1 MAAATL
7 AITLSNYFLYPYP
20 QKQPM
25 ATPAFTNSNNPLKD
39 KIAHLIRRNGP
50 IPFRNYMDMA
60 LFDEDHGYYTSDS
73 QTVGK
78 DGDFITSVSVGR
90 CFGLIL
96 ARRLIAFWQ
105 QVNMPSS
112 FSIIEPWAH
121 NGALCADILREIQM
135 QSPEFF
141 DALHYHLVEASD
153 HMQHEQ
159 QSKLAD
165 DFKGKFS
172 SHRSLSDIHAD
183 HGAVISNELID
194 AFPVD
199 LIKFKDEKWQQLY
212 VDELNG
218 ELAFT
223 EKAIH
228 GTELANFCQSLGNE
242 FPNEYLTEFSPG
254 IPDLAQQAS
263 AALKSGLMITIDY
276 GYRAE
281 DYYHP
286 SRSSGTLQTYYQH
299 QKSDD
304 PLECPGELDITCH
317 VDFCRITKA
326 LATAGF
332 SNPTLSSQ
340 ASYLTTHGTDWL
352 IEIET
357 KFDELEEAP
366 ALLRQF
372 QTLTHPAML
381 GSKFMVL
388 EMLK

>member
-1 MAAATL
+1 
-7 AITLSNYFLYPYP
+7 
-20 QKQPM
+20 M
-25 ATPAFTNSNNPLKD
+25 ATPAFTNGNNPLRD
-39 KIAHLIRRNGP
+39 KIAHLIRQNGP
-50 IPFRNYMDMA
+50 LPFRDYMAMA
-60 LFDEDHGYYTSDS
+60 LFDEDHGYYTSGS

-105 QVNMPSS
+105 QVDMPSS
-112 FSIIEPWAH
+112 FSIIEPGAH
-121 NGALCADILREIQM
+121 NGALCADILREIQT

-141 DALHYHLVEASD
+141 DAVHYHLVEASD
-153 HMQHEQ
+153 HMQQEQ
-159 QSKLAD
+159 QRKLSN

-172 SHRSLSDIHAD
+172 SHRSLSDIEAD

-199 LIKFKDEKWQQLY
+199 LIKFTDGKWQQLY
-212 VDELNG
+212 VEECNG
-218 ELAFT
+218 ELKFS

-228 GTELANFCQSLGNE
+228 GTELANFCQSLGDA

-299 QKSDD
+299 QKSDN

-317 VDFCRITKA
+317 VDFCRITKV
-326 LATAGF
+326 LETAGF
-332 SNPTLSSQ
+332 SNPTLFSQ
-340 ASYLTTHGTDWL
+340 ASYLTAHARDWL
-352 IEIET
+352 IDIEAR
-357 KFDELEEAP
+357 FDQLEEAP

-388 EMLK
+388 EMMK